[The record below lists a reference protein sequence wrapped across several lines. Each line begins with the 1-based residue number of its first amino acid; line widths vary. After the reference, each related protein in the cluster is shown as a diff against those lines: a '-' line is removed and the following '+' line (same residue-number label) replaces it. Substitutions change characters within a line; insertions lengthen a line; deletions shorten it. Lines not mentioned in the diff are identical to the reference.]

1 MRIINDPV
9 EMQRVA
15 FDLRAKGGTIGFAPT
30 MGALHEGHLSLMRA
44 AVNECSV
51 AVASIYVNPTQ
62 FGAGEDFDEYP
73 RDLEEDAELSRQAGI
88 EYIFAPSDRAMYP
101 RGSATFV
108 NVDRVTEGLCGADRP
123 DHFRGVT
130 TVVTKLFNIVLPHKA
145 YFGQKDAQQTVVIRR
160 LVADLNMPVEIREMP
175 IVREPDGV
183 AMSSRNKL
191 LSPEHRKKAV
201 VLYRSLQ
208 KADEMIGEGE
218 RSAGTLVDTMT
229 AMIHSVEDARIDYV
243 SIVDADELEALETV
257 AGNVLIAVAVR
268 FGSTRLIDNIKLAV

>member
-1 MRIINDPV
+1 MRIINDPA

-15 FDLRAKGGTIGFAPT
+15 LDLRTRDETIGLVPT

-51 AVASIYVNPTQ
+51 GVASIYVNPTQ
-62 FGAGEDFDEYP
+62 FGAGEDFGQYP
-73 RDLEEDAELSRQAGI
+73 RDLEGDAELSRQAGA
-88 EYIFAPSDRAMYP
+88 EYIFAPGDRAMYP
-101 RGSATFV
+101 RGYATFV
-108 NVDRVTEGLCGADRP
+108 NVDRVTERLCGMDRP
-123 DHFRGVT
+123 GHFRGVT

-160 LVADLNMPVEIREMP
+160 LAADLNMPVEIREMP

-208 KADEMIGEGE
+208 KADEMIGAGE
-218 RSAGTLVDTMT
+218 RNAGTVIETMT
-229 AMIHSVEDARIDYV
+229 AMIDSVEDARIDYV
-243 SIVDADELEALETV
+243 SIVDADELEPLDTV
-257 AGNVLIAVAVR
+257 AGNVLIALAVR